1 MDRNGNMYCAV
12 YEEGSKDAPSLPDSQ
27 YVVSS
32 QALEEGTNIANIK
45 KADYTIN
52 INELMEGL

>member
-1 MDRNGNMYCAV
+1 MYCAE

-32 QALEEGTNIANIK
+32 QVLEEGTNVANIK